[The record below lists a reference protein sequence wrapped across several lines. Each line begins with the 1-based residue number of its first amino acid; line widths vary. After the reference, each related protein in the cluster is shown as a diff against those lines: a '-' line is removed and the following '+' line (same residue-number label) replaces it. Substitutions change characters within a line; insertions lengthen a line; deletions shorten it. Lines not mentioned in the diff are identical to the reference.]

1 MCDNVNLTL
10 NFFESRN
17 TAVITSL
24 LDLSDEV
31 VDTLS
36 DTEFKWVSGNSLRAH
51 GGFVKKIS
59 GEDNFKA
66 YILPNVAKLS
76 FEKLKVTEVAN
87 NNDDDFDVSG
97 NDTELTFKLE
107 NKEVV
112 YKLCTESI
120 VDVENELADNDEE
133 QVEDEEEIN
142 RGLEGD
148 ENGNTNQAIHEV
160 NENANANANENA
172 NVAAPAND
180 NANANENAN
189 VAAPANDN
197 ANANENANV
206 AAPANDNANANENA
220 NVAAP
225 ANDNANANENANV
238 AAPVPANANEAEEAK
253 LEEPKGLLERATE
266 FVKNNLLPEN
276 KKEEGQEAEN
286 NTGPLLESPEL
297 KPMSL
302 PDLGQV
308 QNNNAA
314 PANVPVE
321 PVPEMN
327 APANPPFEPA
337 MNAPANMPVEQAP
350 EMPASNNKPPAP
362 ALEMPANNQQQ
373 APAPEMPAL
382 NNKPPA
388 PALEM
393 PANNQQQAPP
403 MPTAFK
409 APASLPAP
417 TMPVPAPTPPVM
429 TGGNYYEDSIKENF
443 QIGNARTNRNKSK
456 KRKVRRGTSLSKKG
470 RTDVKVL

>member
-17 TAVITSL
+17 TAVISSL

-31 VDTLS
+31 VETLS

-142 RGLEGD
+142 RGLEGN
-148 ENGNTNQAIHEV
+148 ENGNTNQAIQEV

-172 NVAAPAND
+172 NENANVAAPA

-189 VAAPANDN
+189 VAVPAN
-197 ANANENANV
+197 ANANANANV
-206 AAPANDNANANENA
+206 AAPAN
-220 NVAAP
+220 
-225 ANDNANANENANV
+225 
-238 AAPVPANANEAEEAK
+238 ANANEAEEAK
-253 LEEPKGLLERATE
+253 PEEPKGLLERATE

-327 APANPPFEPA
+327 APANVPVEPA
-337 MNAPANMPVEQAP
+337 MNAPANVPVEQAP
-350 EMPASNNKPPAP
+350 EMPASNNQAPAPMPALNNQPPAP

-373 APAPEMPAL
+373 APA
-382 NNKPPA
+382 
-388 PALEM
+388 LEI

-409 APASLPAP
+409 APEP
-417 TMPVPAPTPPVM
+417 TMPVPTMPAPAPTPPVM

-456 KRKVRRGTSLSKKG
+456 KRKVRRGTSLSKKVRKG
-470 RTDVKVL
+470 VKVL

>member
-17 TAVITSL
+17 TAVISSL

-36 DTEFKWVSGNSLRAH
+36 DTEFKWVAGNSLRAH

-133 QVEDEEEIN
+133 QDEDEEEIN

-148 ENGNTNQAIHEV
+148 ENGNTNQAIQEV
-160 NENANANANENA
+160 NENANANENA
-172 NVAAPAND
+172 NVAAPANA

-189 VAAPANDN
+189 VAVPAD
-197 ANANENANV
+197 ANL
-206 AAPANDNANANENA
+206 
-220 NVAAP
+220 
-225 ANDNANANENANV
+225 NENANV
-238 AAPVPANANEAEEAK
+238 AAPVPANTNANEGAEEVEP
-253 LEEPKGLLERATE
+253 EESKGLLERATE

-286 NTGPLLESPEL
+286 NTGPLLKSPEL

-314 PANVPVE
+314 PAMNAP
-321 PVPEMN
+321 PMN
-327 APANPPFEPA
+327 APAMNAPPMNAPA
-337 MNAPANMPVEQAP
+337 MNAPAMNAP
-350 EMPASNNKPPAP
+350 PMNAPAP
-362 ALEMPANNQQQ
+362 APEMPANNQQLT
-373 APAPEMPAL
+373 PPMPTTFKAPEPAMPTTFKA
-382 NNKPPA
+382 PEPA
-388 PALEM
+388 
-393 PANNQQQAPP
+393 

-409 APASLPAP
+409 APE
-417 TMPVPAPTPPVM
+417 PVM

-456 KRKVRRGTSLSKKG
+456 KKKVRRGTSLSKKG
-470 RTDVKVL
+470 RKGVKVL

>member
-97 NDTELTFKLE
+97 NNTELTFKLE

-148 ENGNTNQAIHEV
+148 ENSNTNQAIQEV
-160 NENANANANENA
+160 
-172 NVAAPAND
+172 
-180 NANANENAN
+180 
-189 VAAPANDN
+189 
-197 ANANENANV
+197 
-206 AAPANDNANANENA
+206 
-220 NVAAP
+220 
-225 ANDNANANENANV
+225 NENANV
-238 AAPVPANANEAEEAK
+238 AAPVPANANLNENANENANVAASANANANANEAEEVEP
-253 LEEPKGLLERATE
+253 EEQKGLLERATE

-276 KKEEGQEAEN
+276 KKEEPEEN
-286 NTGPLLESPEL
+286 SGPLLKSPEL
-297 KPMSL
+297 KEMSL

-321 PVPEMN
+321 SVPEMN
-327 APANPPFEPA
+327 APANVPVEPAPEMNAPVNTPPPMNAPVNTPPPMNALPLEQSNNKVGEMPMPAPVEPA
-337 MNAPANMPVEQAP
+337 MNEPMKPVT
-350 EMPASNNKPPAP
+350 MPAPVPPEP
-362 ALEMPANNQQQ
+362 T
-373 APAPEMPAL
+373 
-382 NNKPPA
+382 
-388 PALEM
+388 
-393 PANNQQQAPP
+393 

-409 APASLPAP
+409 APE
-417 TMPVPAPTPPVM
+417 PVM

-456 KRKVRRGTSLSKKG
+456 KKKVRRGTSFSKKG
-470 RTDVKVL
+470 RKGVKVL

>member
-36 DTEFKWVSGNSLRAH
+36 ETEFKWVSGNSLRAH
-51 GGFVKKIS
+51 GGYVKKIS

-120 VDVENELADNDEE
+120 VDLENELADNDEE

-148 ENGNTNQAIHEV
+148 ENGNTNQAIQEV

-189 VAAPANDN
+189 VAAPVPSN

-206 AAPANDNANANENA
+206 AAPAN
-220 NVAAP
+220 
-225 ANDNANANENANV
+225 
-238 AAPVPANANEAEEAK
+238 ANANEAGEGE
-253 LEEPKGLLERATE
+253 EEPKGLLERATE

-276 KKEEGQEAEN
+276 KKEEAEEN
-286 NTGPLLESPEL
+286 SGPLLKSPEL
-297 KPMSL
+297 KEMSL

-314 PANVPVE
+314 PSNVPVEPAPEMNADMNAPANVPVE
-321 PVPEMN
+321 PE
-327 APANPPFEPA
+327 
-337 MNAPANMPVEQAP
+337 MNAPANMPVKPAP
-350 EMPASNNKPPAP
+350 EMPASNN
-362 ALEMPANNQQQ
+362 QQQ
-373 APAPEMPAL
+373 VPAPEMPTAF
-382 NNKPPA
+382 KA
-388 PALEM
+388 PEPMPQPEVPTAFKAPEPMPQPEM
-393 PANNQQQAPP
+393 PPSNNQPTAPP

-409 APASLPAP
+409 APEP

-443 QIGNARTNRNKSK
+443 QIGNARTNKNKSK
-456 KRKVRRGTSLSKKG
+456 KRRVRSGSSLSKKG
-470 RTDVKVL
+470 RKGVKVL

>member
-160 NENANANANENA
+160 NENA
-172 NVAAPAND
+172 
-180 NANANENAN
+180 
-189 VAAPANDN
+189 
-197 ANANENANV
+197 
-206 AAPANDNANANENA
+206 NANANENA

>member
-17 TAVITSL
+17 TAVISSL

-189 VAAPANDN
+189 VAAP
-197 ANANENANV
+197 
-206 AAPANDNANANENA
+206 
-220 NVAAP
+220 
-225 ANDNANANENANV
+225 
-238 AAPVPANANEAEEAK
+238 VPANANEAEEAK

-373 APAPEMPAL
+373 AP
-382 NNKPPA
+382 
-388 PALEM
+388 
-393 PANNQQQAPP
+393 P

>member
-142 RGLEGD
+142 RGLEGN
-148 ENGNTNQAIHEV
+148 ENGNTNQAIQEV

-172 NVAAPAND
+172 NVAAPANANA

-189 VAAPANDN
+189 VAAPAN
-197 ANANENANV
+197 
-206 AAPANDNANANENA
+206 
-220 NVAAP
+220 
-225 ANDNANANENANV
+225 
-238 AAPVPANANEAEEAK
+238 ANANEAEEAK
-253 LEEPKGLLERATE
+253 PEESKGLLERATE

-276 KKEEGQEAEN
+276 KKEEAEN

-302 PDLGQV
+302 PDLGEV
-308 QNNNAA
+308 QNNNSA
-314 PANVPVE
+314 PANAPVEPVPEMNALANAPVE

-327 APANPPFEPA
+327 APANAPVEPA
-337 MNAPANMPVEQAP
+337 MNAPANMPIEQAP

-373 APAPEMPAL
+373 AP
-382 NNKPPA
+382 
-388 PALEM
+388 
-393 PANNQQQAPP
+393 P

-409 APASLPAP
+409 APEPTMPAP

-456 KRKVRRGTSLSKKG
+456 KIKVRRGTFLSKKG
-470 RTDVKVL
+470 RKDVKVL

>member
-160 NENANANANENA
+160 NENA
-172 NVAAPAND
+172 
-180 NANANENAN
+180 
-189 VAAPANDN
+189 N

-470 RTDVKVL
+470 RKDVKVL